1 VHFRLKLGVKVN
13 FVKRYILVS
22 SCPATFILCTTL
34 FFAGCAANQSHFPPL
49 PEQLREFQ
57 DAGPL
62 QPQLDVS
69 QIVRA
74 RIPTGPYRLTEGDLI
89 ELQIPSVLQVAA
101 APPSDS
107 PEFPRPHFC
116 RVYDDGTI
124 TVPLVGQIQAAGR
137 SLAEVEVAIT
147 DAYYPKYCVSRPSI
161 VARIA
166 EYRTA
171 KVSIT
176 GAVEN
181 PGVYELRT
189 DQMSLVSLMMAAGGI
204 VDEGAAVIN
213 ITTRARPE
221 ATSANKE
228 KNVRT
233 EPCQAPGTVNTDNA
247 AKVTGQA
254 GDTNMAAEDYTI
266 TLPVKGL
273 NIPFADVAVREGDT
287 VVVERLEQ
295 PVFSVVGLVDKPGN
309 FPYPPDARYNLMQ
322 ALAFAGGF
330 NLVADPRYTTVHR
343 QKPDGTT
350 VSVTFEMVNDSRLTD
365 ASTILIKPGD
375 IVSVEHTPRTR
386 TNLFLDRVF
395 RINTGLYSTVRV
407 IE

>member
-1 VHFRLKLGVKVN
+1 MHFKLKLGVKVN
-13 FVKRYILVS
+13 FVKRYISVS
-22 SCPATFILCTTL
+22 SCTAAFIVCAAL
-34 FFAGCAANQSHFPPL
+34 FLAGCAANPSDFPPL

-62 QPQLDVS
+62 QPRLDFNR
-69 QIVRA
+69 IVKA
-74 RIPTGPYRLTEGDLI
+74 KIPTGPYRLTEGDLL
-89 ELQIPSVLQVAA
+89 ELQIPSVLQTAA
-101 APPSDS
+101 APSSDS
-107 PEFPRPHFC
+107 PEPTKPYFC

-124 TVPLVGQIQAAGR
+124 TVPLIGQIQAAGR
-137 SLAEVEVAIT
+137 TLAEVEVAIT

-161 VARIA
+161 VARVA

-171 KVSIT
+171 KVSII

-189 DQMSLVSLMMAAGGI
+189 DQMSLVSLIMAAGGI
-204 VDEGAAVIN
+204 IDEGAAAIN
-213 ITTRARPE
+213 ITT
-221 ATSANKE
+221 TVQQQAND
-228 KNVRT
+228 
-233 EPCQAPGTVNTDNA
+233 TDA
-247 AKVTGQA
+247 AV
-254 GDTNMAAEDYTI
+254 EDYTV

-273 NIPFADVAVREGDT
+273 NIPFADVAVKEGDT

-295 PVFSVVGLVDKPGN
+295 PVFSVVGLVNKPGN

-350 VSVTFEMVNDSRLTD
+350 VSITFEMVNDSRLTD
-365 ASTILIKPGD
+365 ASTIMIKPGD
-375 IVSVEHTPRTR
+375 IVSVEHTDQTR

-395 RINTGLYSTVRV
+395 RINTGFYSTLRV
-407 IE
+407 ID